1 MRTGSLDSIELYWL
15 HHWISCLRADFSAQK
30 GWYYVKELGWFR
42 MLSDSNKAPGW
53 RAGPENRGFVIQ
65 FCGWIIVLRNE
76 TVNSDSTVMV
86 PHCAVNSNNVL
97 DFQS

>member
-1 MRTGSLDSIELYWL
+1 M
-15 HHWISCLRADFSAQK
+15 
-30 GWYYVKELGWFR
+30 
-42 MLSDSNKAPGW
+42 
-53 RAGPENRGFVIQ
+53 
-65 FCGWIIVLRNE
+65 LRNE